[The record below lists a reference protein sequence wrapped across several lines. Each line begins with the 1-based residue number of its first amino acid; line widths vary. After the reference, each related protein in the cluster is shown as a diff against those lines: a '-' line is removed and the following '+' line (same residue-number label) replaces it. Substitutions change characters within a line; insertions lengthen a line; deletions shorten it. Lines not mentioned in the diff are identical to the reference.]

1 MEEEEEEEEKSM
13 SFGELKTIIVLF
25 DRFLLLQA

>member
-1 MEEEEEEEEKSM
+1 MEEEEEKSM
-13 SFGELKTIIVLF
+13 SFGELKMIIVLF